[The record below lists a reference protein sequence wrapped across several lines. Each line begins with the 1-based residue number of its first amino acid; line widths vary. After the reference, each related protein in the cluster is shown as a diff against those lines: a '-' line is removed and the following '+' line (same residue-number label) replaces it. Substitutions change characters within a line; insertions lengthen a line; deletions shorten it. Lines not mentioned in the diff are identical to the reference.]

1 MLVQRIS
8 DLLVGEKLRIG
19 IGLSIAA
26 LVVSTATLILVLMLF
41 FIEQRASS
49 EHHAEHSQDLT
60 VTMVQTLIENHANVL
75 IKSNGRQ
82 LYESRFQF
90 FTKKDAKSA
99 CARLKKY
106 KRDCFIRG

>member
-1 MLVQRIS
+1 MVVLTEIS
-8 DLLVGEKLRIG
+8 RVVVKMVMNKMEIPLQTIVLSDTIVGTFKYKKNAEKHLKLIKNKYPKTT
-19 IGLSIAA
+19 SNKDAYAA
-26 LVVSTATLILVLMLF
+26 
-41 FIEQRASS
+41 
-49 EHHAEHSQDLT
+49 
-60 VTMVQTLIENHANVL
+60 L